1 MVTQD
6 DQLIFRCFE
15 CKKNY
20 QKDFNKD
27 LINRFGNTYEF
38 CNKDI
43 NRFILLLRKG
53 IYPYEYIDSW
63 ERFDETSFLDKVA
76 SYSSLNMEGITSV
89 DYRHAKRVYKEFK
102 FKNLGD
108 LYVRSDTLLLADVFE
123 NLRNKCIEIYE
134 LNPAHFLSA
143 PGLAWQACLKNTEVK
158 LELLTDIDMLF
169 MVEKGIR
176 AGICQAVHR
185 FAKANNEY
193 MKSYHKN
200 IESLYLLYLDVNNLY
215 GWVMSQKLPVNGF
228 EWVKKLS
235 KFDERFIKNM
245 MKTVIRD
252 IFLKLMLSI
261 QKICLVFIA
270 IYHFYLKERKS
281 KNVISLFA
289 TFMTKS
295 CTKSWLNTKKV
306 HIINM
311 HGLIKSMIETIP

>member
-1 MVTQD
+1 M
-6 DQLIFRCFE
+6 
-15 CKKNY
+15 
-20 QKDFNKD
+20 
-27 LINRFGNTYEF
+27 
-38 CNKDI
+38 
-43 NRFILLLRKG
+43 
-53 IYPYEYIDSW
+53 P
-63 ERFDETSFLDKVA
+63 DKEA
-76 SYSSLNMEGITSV
+76 FYSSLNMKSITSV

-235 KFDERFIKNM
+235 KFDERFIKNYDENSD
-245 MKTVIRD
+245 KGY
-252 IFLKLMLSI
+252 FLEVVVKYPKNLFGLHSD
-261 QKICLVFIA
+261 LPF
-270 IYHFYLKERKS
+270 LPERKKIGKCNQLACNFHDK
-281 KNVISLFA
+281 KNYV
-289 TFMTKS
+289 
-295 CTKSWLNTKKV
+295 V
-306 HIINM
+306 HINALKQALNDE
-311 HGLIKSMIETIP
+311 LILKKRIE